1 MRAEDFRKQF
11 AELDCC
17 AKTIRQSTQGA
28 RRKSAYASVT
38 YARSFPSRNR
48 NDRPPEP
55 ILSLTVTLL
64 VLLAALLHAIW
75 NALLKSNEDRLSMM
89 AFVAGG
95 GSLLMLPLL
104 PFAPVPSW
112 EVWKIILLSLVLHT
126 GYKLFL
132 IKAYTHG
139 DMGQVYPLARG
150 TAPAIVTLVGF
161 FFLGENLPPLATLG
175 IFLIVA
181 GVVSLAWRSKN
192 GARGASDPRAIFY
205 ALGTSLFIAAYSLN
219 DGLGGRTAPTPSD
232 YVIWLF
238 VLDGISIVFIAL
250 WRRGPALL
258 RPRRTWGIGLAG
270 GAASTAA
277 YWIVIWAMS
286 VSPLGPVAALR
297 ETSVVFGALIS
308 GFILKEGLGWRAVI
322 AAGIVA
328 TGVILLKL

>member
-1 MRAEDFRKQF
+1 
-11 AELDCC
+11 
-17 AKTIRQSTQGA
+17 
-28 RRKSAYASVT
+28 
-38 YARSFPSRNR
+38 
-48 NDRPPEP
+48 
-55 ILSLTVTLL
+55 
-64 VLLAALLHAIW
+64 
-75 NALLKSNEDRLSMM
+75 LLKSNEDRLSMM
-89 AFVAGG
+89 AFVAGA
-95 GSLLMLPLL
+95 GSLLMLPFL

-112 EVWKIILLSLVLHT
+112 EVWKIILLSLALHT

-150 TAPAIVTLVGF
+150 AAPVLVTLVGF
-161 FFLGENLPPLATLG
+161 FFLGETLPLTATVG
-175 IFLIVA
+175 IIVIVA
-181 GVVSLAWRSKN
+181 GIISLAWRSKN
-192 GARGASDPRAIFY
+192 GERGAGDPRAIFY
-205 ALGTSLFIAAYSLN
+205 ALGTSVFIASYSLN

-238 VLDGISIVFIAL
+238 VLDGVSIVLIAL

-258 RPRRTWGIGLAG
+258 RPQRAWAIGLAG

-286 VSPLGPVAALR
+286 VSPLGPVATLR

-308 GFILKEGLGWRAVI
+308 GLILKEGLGWRAL
-322 AAGIVA
+322 AAAATVA